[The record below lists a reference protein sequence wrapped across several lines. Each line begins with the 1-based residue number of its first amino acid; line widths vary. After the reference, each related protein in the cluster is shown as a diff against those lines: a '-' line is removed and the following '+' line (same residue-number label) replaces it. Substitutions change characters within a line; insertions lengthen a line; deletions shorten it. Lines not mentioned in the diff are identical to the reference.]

1 MGTGIP
7 SDMAPFVERMV
18 SGRRFLSE
26 QDVMAEGLRMLQARE
41 TLREEVVKGFEQLDA
56 GLGIHGVWKLRVA
69 DLSHAFVS
77 RFQTQV
83 CERVEEVTALAED
96 RHDFAVL
103 EEEGNPGFHRDHHHR
118 W

>member
-56 GLGIHGVWKLRVA
+56 GLRVPA
-69 DLSHAFVS
+69 EKAYS
-77 RFQTQV
+77 RAEQRIAQI
-83 CERVEEVTALAED
+83 ERGEV
-96 RHDFAVL
+96 
-103 EEEGNPGFHRDHHHR
+103 
-118 W
+118 